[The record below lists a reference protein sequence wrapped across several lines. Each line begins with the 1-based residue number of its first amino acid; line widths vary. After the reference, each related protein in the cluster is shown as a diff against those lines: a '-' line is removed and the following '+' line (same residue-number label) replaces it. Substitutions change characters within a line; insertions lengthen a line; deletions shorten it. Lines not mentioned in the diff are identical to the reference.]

1 VSRRPRG
8 ARGAGAQVLKNT
20 IALVI
25 ARVVERGATL
35 VLALLIA
42 SSLGADG
49 LGAYSIALAFYGA
62 ISLMGESGTTMYLI
76 RELARQPGQT
86 GAYVVH
92 LSVIALAVSA
102 LLTAAALLAV
112 PQLGYS
118 SEVTTGVSIVVL
130 AILGRTLNSI
140 QEAVFVA
147 HGRTELETIT
157 TLLTTTAY
165 VAASAWLL
173 HRGHGVTALLAA
185 YVVVEYVATAIYFVL
200 IARCIAPLPWRT
212 FRWPLARRLLGEIKS
227 FAGSSFLAALLARPE
242 IIVLSL
248 LVSTREVGYYSA
260 AVRIAEVWT
269 FVPQVFMN
277 NIYPLL
283 SRAFRVDDGRFYA
296 IQQRAIRAVLAYTL
310 PLTGGLLAAAPQIV
324 PALFGDAFAPA
335 VDMLRVLG
343 VNITFYGL
351 TSLFWRS
358 LAARDRQDVVL
369 KVQILMIGCRIG
381 GCAALVA
388 ALGAIGA
395 AYAASASSAISF
407 LLLAAATRRTGVAT
421 PSPLVAWRFAAA
433 AGAMA
438 AAIVLLAPVLPLAAL
453 VALAA
458 AVYGVATIALRAF
471 EPADLALLRASAS
484 RDTAVAP

>member
-1 VSRRPRG
+1 MTPPARPSHG
-8 ARGAGAQVLKNT
+8 ATQVLRNT
-20 IALVI
+20 VTLVI

-49 LGAYSIALAFYGA
+49 LGEYSIALAFYGA

-76 RELARQPGQT
+76 RELAREPSAT
-86 GAYVVH
+86 GSYVVH
-92 LSVIALAVSA
+92 LSVIALGVSTLLTGLA
-102 LLTAAALLAV
+102 LLVV

-118 SEVTTGVSIVVL
+118 ADVTMSVSIVLL
-130 AILGRTLNSI
+130 AILGKTLNSI
-140 QEAVFVA
+140 QEAVFIV

-157 TLLTTTAY
+157 TLLTTSAY
-165 VAASAWLL
+165 VALSAWLL
-173 HRGHGVTALLAA
+173 HAGHEVASLLTW
-185 YVVVEYVATAIYFVL
+185 YVAMEYLATAIYFVL
-200 IARCIAPLPWRT
+200 ITRLISTLPWRT
-212 FRWPLARRLLGEIKS
+212 FEWRTARRLLGEIKS
-227 FAGSSFLAALLARPE
+227 FAGSSALAALLSRPE

-260 AVRIAEVWT
+260 AVRVAEVWT

-283 SRAFRVDDGRFYA
+283 SRSFHLGDGRFYA
-296 IQQRAIRAVLAYTL
+296 IQRRAMRAVMAYTL

-324 PALFGDAFAPA
+324 PALFGDAFEPA
-335 VDMLRVLG
+335 VGMLRVLG
-343 VNITFYGL
+343 VNITFYAL
-351 TSLFWRS
+351 TSIFWRS

-369 KVQILMIGCRIG
+369 KVQLLMIGCRIG

-388 ALGAIGA
+388 ALGTIGA

-421 PSPLVAWRFAAA
+421 PSPLVAWRFALA

-438 AAIVLLAPVLPLAAL
+438 AAIVLLAPLVALWVLIALAAL
-453 VALAA
+453 VYAG
-458 AVYGVATIALRAF
+458 GVVLLRAF
-471 EPADLALLRASAS
+471 TPDDLALLRGFRS
-484 RDTAVAP
+484 RAAPSTE